1 MSRNN
6 KKAAAEYKDKYA
18 AYRSVNNEKD
28 KPENLTKSAKKLI
41 GLLKGKEIAVIIT
54 DI

>member
-18 AYRSVNNEKD
+18 AYRSVNNEND
-28 KPENLTKSAKKLI
+28 RPENLTKSA
-41 GLLKGKEIAVIIT
+41 
-54 DI
+54 